1 MKISLR
7 HKLFHWFDER
17 VGWGE
22 IAKKH
27 LHGYLL
33 PENINAWYSMGS
45 ILLALFGLQVLTGVL
60 LMIYYRPTTED
71 AFSSIRS
78 IMTEVPYG
86 WLIRSIHAA
95 GANVMIFILFLHML
109 STLFMG
115 SYKKPRELNWVTGCV
130 LFAFTLG
137 LALSGYLL
145 PWSQLSYWATTVA
158 TNTVTTIPRWGD
170 TLLLW
175 VRGSAQ
181 VSQATLGRFFAL
193 HVAVLPLLVILFILL
208 HLFFVRSTGISTP
221 PTLATQPRKIIP
233 FYPDYLLED
242 LKMIYLA
249 LALVAFLVFFYP
261 GFVFPEDSLIPADP
275 FSTPE
280 HIKPEWYFLA
290 NYQLLRLI
298 PNKILGILV
307 QVVAGLFIVLLPF
320 IDRSPERHP
329 LRRPAFTLLSILALL
344 GYIGLIY
351 AGLKE

>member
-1 MKISLR
+1 MKHSLR
-7 HKLFHWFDER
+7 HRLFHWFDER

-22 IAKKH
+22 IAHKH
-27 LHGYLL
+27 LYGYLL

-45 ILLALFGLQVLTGVL
+45 VLLALFALQVLTGVFL
-60 LMIYYRPTTED
+60 LIYYRPTTEG
-71 AFSSIRS
+71 AFSSIRT

-109 STLFMG
+109 STFFMG

-130 LFAFTLG
+130 LFGLTLG

-158 TNTVTTIPRWGD
+158 TNTVTAIPRWGD

-193 HVAVLPLLVILFILL
+193 HVAILPLLVILFILL
-208 HLFFVRSTGISTP
+208 HLFFVRATGISTP
-221 PTLATQPRKIIP
+221 PTLGTQPRKIIP

-242 LKMIYLA
+242 LKMIYLV

-261 GFVFPEDSLIPADP
+261 GFLFPKDTLIPADP

-290 NYQLLRLI
+290 NYQLLRMI

-307 QVVAGLFIVLLPF
+307 QVLAGLFIVLLPF
-320 IDRSPERHP
+320 IDRGTERHP
-329 LRRPAFTLLSILALL
+329 LRRPTFTLLSILALL
-344 GYIGLIY
+344 AYIGLIY
-351 AGLKE
+351 TGMKK